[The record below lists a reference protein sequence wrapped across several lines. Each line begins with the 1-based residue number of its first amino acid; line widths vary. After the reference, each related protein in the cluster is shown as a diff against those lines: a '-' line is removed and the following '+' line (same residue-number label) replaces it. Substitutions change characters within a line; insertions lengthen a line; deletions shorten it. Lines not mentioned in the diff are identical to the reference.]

1 MKNYL
6 IDLYGSIVMVLV
18 FVGILF
24 GTYLSYNFASTSY
37 NFVSTFLLGIAMT
50 ICTVALLSG
59 LLLIQL
65 ENNELL
71 RDIKKNTDKSK
82 ININDEEN
90 KKLKEKIYQ
99 ENKAK
104 HAEELRAKKLK
115 SEGKSL
121 DPDI

>member
-6 IDLYGSIVMVLV
+6 IDLYGSIVMILV

-24 GTYLSYNFASTSY
+24 GTYLSYYFASISN
-37 NFVSTFLLGIAMT
+37 NFVSTFLLGIATT

-99 ENKAK
+99 ENKAN
-104 HAEELRAKKLK
+104 HSEELRAKKLK
-115 SEGKSL
+115 SEAKSI
-121 DPDI
+121 DPNI